1 MGNPQVVEALYR
13 AWLDRATGWLTCTAQ
28 GRVTRIPLRE
38 GSVVGSALGLGFAWQ
53 GTAGGLVQAGNLSLS
68 QLDALWA
75 RGEASA
81 ADPET
86 LDELGVAPADAELA
100 RVLASIRETVRLLNV
115 SVARML
121 TGTDLRAYG
130 VKGDVFWAE
139 SLMHGLFL
147 YELAERTGRG
157 DPDEAYTAG
166 LLRFIGRLAIDR
178 LALEHGSPRADGV
191 TFSDWEK
198 NAVGFLH
205 SQAGAL
211 LLAKWQFVES
221 LVQATAGQD
230 HPERLSQSNWLAN
243 ALHFAASVL
252 PSDAPGG
259 AAAAPRL
266 EALLV
271 AEDGFMQDNGLSIDD
286 VGRLLLT
293 TREAFALVQSAF

>member
-1 MGNPQVVEALYR
+1 MKPTQAQFLQAL
-13 AWLDRATGWLTCTAQ
+13 A
-28 GRVTRIPLRE
+28 RIE
-38 GSVVGSALGLGFAWQ
+38 GFS
-53 GTAGGLVQAGNLSLS
+53 
-68 QLDALWA
+68 
-75 RGEASA
+75 
-81 ADPET
+81 P
-86 LDELGVAPADAELA
+86 AP
-100 RVLASIRETVRLLNV
+100 RVLAKALRLLRDPMSDVGSVAALIGSDPALAAEVLRCANSAYFRLGSPVSSVSDAVQKIGIRETVRLLNV

-130 VKGDVFWAE
+130 VTGDAFWAE

-178 LALEHGSPRADGV
+178 LALEHASPRPDGV
-191 TFSDWEK
+191 AFTDWEQ
-198 NAVGFLH
+198 NTVGFLH

-211 LLAKWQFVES
+211 LLAKWQFVEP

-230 HPERLSQSNWLAN
+230 YPERLVQSNWLAN

-252 PSDAPGG
+252 PSDAPGS

-266 EALLV
+266 EALLL
-271 AEDGFMQDNGLSIDD
+271 AEKGFMQDHGLSIDD

-293 TREAFALVQSAF
+293 TREAFGQVQSAF

>member
-1 MGNPQVVEALYR
+1 MKPTQAQFLQAL
-13 AWLDRATGWLTCTAQ
+13 A
-28 GRVTRIPLRE
+28 RIE
-38 GSVVGSALGLGFAWQ
+38 GFS
-53 GTAGGLVQAGNLSLS
+53 
-68 QLDALWA
+68 
-75 RGEASA
+75 
-81 ADPET
+81 P
-86 LDELGVAPADAELA
+86 AP
-100 RVLASIRETVRLLNV
+100 RVLAKALRVLRDPMSDVGSVAALIGSDPALAAEVLRCANSAYFRLGSPVSSVTDAVQKIGIRETVRLLNV